1 MIELILLGG
10 NKNKDNQKR
19 LNDSFLLAIFTLPYL
34 YDFLVGIVCFYM
46 LIKIA
51 ENNSAIKKG
60 DLEDQNENKEE
71 ILGLRLHNNEHELK
85 NEIIKRQE
93 QSELINI

>member
-10 NKNKDNQKR
+10 NKNKDNSKR

-34 YDFLVGIVCFYM
+34 YDLIVGVICLYM

-60 DLEDQNENKEE
+60 DIENQNENKED
-71 ILGLRLHNNEHELK
+71 IMGLNIYKNEK
-85 NEIIKRQE
+85 DINNEIIKRQE
-93 QSELINI
+93 QSE